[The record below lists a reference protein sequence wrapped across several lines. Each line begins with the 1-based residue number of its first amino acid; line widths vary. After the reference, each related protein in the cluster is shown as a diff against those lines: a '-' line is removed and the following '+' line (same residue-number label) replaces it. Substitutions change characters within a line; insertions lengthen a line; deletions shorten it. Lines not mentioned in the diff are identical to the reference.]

1 MNHLGTYDANNETKF
16 KILILRSGLYDYSD
30 PYINFR
36 GISNPK
42 YRNRRGRRKQKRKVM
57 FKNCAP
63 FIK

>member
-1 MNHLGTYDANNETKF
+1 MMNHLGTYDANNETKF

-42 YRNRRGRRKQKRKVM
+42 YRNRRSRRK
-57 FKNCAP
+57 
-63 FIK
+63 